1 MLQSVIPNSSITLLF
16 VEMGVGYDQHGSMKD
31 VMKAAMKA
39 CGDAITSSLILAFCR
54 DSTFFAGGNHSANG
68 DIRNEHDQVNGSDIP
83 TMLEV
88 SHVKEE
94 IANDLRELQRDLT
107 REMDT
112 LNHEVDDVRA
122 GQLDL
127 SNMVADLKN
136 HFCSMQA
143 SYVNIVLGKKKSKK
157 VKWVFRVFVVAIV
170 GVLTYRF
177 YK

>member
-1 MLQSVIPNSSITLLF
+1 MMPSRSSQDHSWSPNYNRHMAENVSNGVTNEDLAINLLQT
-16 VEMGVGYDQHGSMKD
+16 Q
-31 VMKAAMKA
+31 
-39 CGDAITSSLILAFCR
+39 
-54 DSTFFAGGNHSANG
+54 
-68 DIRNEHDQVNGSDIP
+68 
-83 TMLEV
+83 LEV
-88 SHVKEE
+88 SLVREE
-94 IANDLRELQRDLT
+94 IANDLCKLRRSLT
-107 REMDT
+107 REMDA

-157 VKWVFRVFVVAIV
+157 VKWVFGVFVVVVV

-177 YK
+177 FK